1 MGNIKFKKILSEGVK
16 KADIKSLE
24 KNAIKLKKLLDGAEK
39 LAKQMQKEADTLYK
53 KSDSTGITDTG
64 HKRKFMD
71 LEYWIGE
78 EFLGDYRLGGAVS
91 GAEGILD
98 DIAEI
103 KKLLDN

>member
-24 KNAIKLKKLLDGAEK
+24 NNAIKLKKLLDGAEK
-39 LAKQMQKEADTLYK
+39 LAKQIQKEADTLYK
-53 KSDSTGITDTG
+53 KSDSTGVVETG
-64 HKRKFMD
+64 YKRKFMD
-71 LEYWIGE
+71 LEYWME
-78 EFLGDYRLGGAVS
+78 DTFLGDYRLGGAIS

>member
-1 MGNIKFKKILSEGVK
+1 MKLKNILSEDVK
-16 KADIKSLE
+16 QADIKSLE
-24 KNAIKLKKLLDGAEK
+24 KNAIKLEKLLTGAEK

-71 LEYWIGE
+71 LAYWIEE

-91 GAEGILD
+91 GASGIQD
-98 DIAEI
+98 DIAKI
-103 KKLLDN
+103 KKLLDK